1 MKDSVRGNGKID
13 VVLFDFGGV
22 IAEEGFR
29 NSLKLIT
36 PLLDGEWNIPILH
49 SIRAAKRSVTFLRP

>member
-1 MKDSVRGNGKID
+1 MDKKIRSNGKID

-29 NSLKLIT
+29 KGLKVIAKANG
-36 PLLDGEWNIPILH
+36 LDEKGFIP
-49 SIRAAKRSVTFLRP
+49 SGF